1 MNTTTD
7 IENTLEGIN
16 SRVNGRGTDQQT
28 GKQQWKAPKLKRKRM
43 NFLKNE
49 NSLRDILDNTVER
62 NPEEEK
68 VLCIGRN
75 N

>member
-1 MNTTTD
+1 MEST
-7 IENTLEGIN
+7 
-16 SRVNGRGTDQQT
+16 QT
-28 GKQQWKAPKLKRKRM
+28 EKK
-43 NFLKNE
+43 KNE
-49 NSLRDILDNTVER
+49 FFKNETSLRDILDNTVER